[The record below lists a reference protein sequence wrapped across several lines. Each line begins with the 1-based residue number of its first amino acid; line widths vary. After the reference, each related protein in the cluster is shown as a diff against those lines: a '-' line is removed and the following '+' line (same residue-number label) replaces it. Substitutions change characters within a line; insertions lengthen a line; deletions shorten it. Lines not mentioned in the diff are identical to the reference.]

1 MSIHALIRKIWNN
14 KWVLRSILP
23 TIYFNFHY
31 LPFSQAVKLPIL
43 LYKPRLFRCKGRVR
57 IVSDKVEPG
66 MIKLGIYGVT
76 IYPNNGIMFQ
86 NNGGVITFRGGCCI
100 GNDSYISIGINGSL
114 DFGANFNAT
123 AGLKIVA
130 YHKIIFE
137 DDVLVGWENMFVD
150 NDGHQITATDKDM
163 KLPKPYGIVH
173 IGKGC
178 WFAYGSY
185 VMKNTKLHDYC
196 IVAAKSMLNKN
207 YDIPK
212 YSLLAGMPATAKK
225 TGVYLDKRYDF
236 VKYPS
241 LDNV

>member
-1 MSIHALIRKIWNN
+1 
-14 KWVLRSILP
+14 
-23 TIYFNFHY
+23 
-31 LPFSQAVKLPIL
+31 
-43 LYKPRLFRCKGRVR
+43 
-57 IVSDKVEPG
+57 

-76 IYPNNGIMFQ
+76 IYPNSGIMFQ
-86 NNGGVITFRGGCCI
+86 NNGGVITFKGKCCI
-100 GNDSYISIGINGSL
+100 GNDSYISVGKNGIL
-114 DFGANFNAT
+114 DFGDKFNAT

-137 DDVLVGWENMFVD
+137 DDVLIGWENMFVD
-150 NDGHQITATDKDM
+150 NDGHQITAIDKTVI
-163 KLPKPYGIVH
+163 LPKSYGTVH

-185 VMKNTKLHDYC
+185 VMKNTKLPDYC

-212 YSLLAGMPATAKK
+212 CSLLAGMPATVKK